1 MYLMRNHDVWIYVR
15 CANSDPRIAFDR
27 LYDLIDEAAGHGF
40 LVRGTSFD
48 HCSGNTLKDRIGLRT
63 MLDAVEN
70 GRIEAVMVRDLEQ
83 ISRNSYILVGV
94 IEILRQNDVYL
105 ITTECDLNA
114 ELINSGLERFVG
126 DRFTRAS
133 FGKPR
138 FDVRLP
144 LAYRV
149 STKGQVDHDD
159 IPMQKI
165 DCRKFAQKQGWRV
178 VKEVAEKGVSGS
190 KVSAS
195 KRDAIQQLKEEAAN
209 GEFDILLVYMFDRL
223 GRIESE
229 TPFVL
234 EWFVQ
239 HGIEMWSTHEGQQK
253 IETHGDKLM
262 NYIRFWQAAGES
274 EKTSIRTRDRIRQI
288 VSSGHYTGGFVCH
301 GYQLVDQGRRN
312 KRDKPVMD
320 LVINEEEATWV
331 RELFYKVIQEGTSGY
346 ALAEM
351 LNNRGLRTRAG
362 AKFQSSNILRI
373 IRHEGYT
380 GYIITKNA
388 RSEYIPELQ
397 IIDQETFEKA
407 NDIISRRSAKTAQDR
422 RIAHTSQ
429 NPTLLAGIVYCAHC
443 GAKMSGFMHTDRY
456 KLADGSI
463 REKVQP
469 KYNCFQRGQRN
480 KGGRD
485 CDGQALYLAERVD
498 AIVLKIVEEVFE
510 KIRDTPYS
518 QVAENR
524 IRQESNL
531 QKTKRAAAEKK
542 IKAAQHALERFE
554 GEILKCLDGTSN
566 FTEDMIAKQIRRY
579 QQELDDAKAE
589 YAELQ
594 NARLNEAAEIRKL
607 RTYYDDF
614 KGWAEEFDT
623 APLEMKRMILSH
635 LIDRVEVGRKYQV
648 IVKFNMKYRQFLECT
663 AETYNTEIGA

>member
-1 MYLMRNHDVWIYVR
+1 MVYW
-15 CANSDPRIAFDR
+15 
-27 LYDLIDEAAGHGF
+27 DEQ
-40 LVRGTSFD
+40 
-48 HCSGNTLKDRIGLRT
+48 GNTVEISKADQLW
-63 MLDAVEN
+63 LDDGYFKTQQAHLPPD
-70 GRIEAVMVRDLEQ
+70 AP
-83 ISRNSYILVGV
+83 
-94 IEILRQNDVYL
+94 
-105 ITTECDLNA
+105 
-114 ELINSGLERFVG
+114 
-126 DRFTRAS
+126 RAALS
-133 FGKPR
+133 
-138 FDVRLP
+138 
-144 LAYRV
+144 YRV
-149 STKGQVDHDD
+149 STKGQVDHND

-165 DCRKFAQKQGWRV
+165 KCRKFAQQQGWRV
-178 VKEVAEKGVSGS
+178 VMEKAEKGISGS

-195 KRDAIQQLKEEAAN
+195 KRDVIQELRQEAGN
-209 GEFDILLVYMFDRL
+209 GSFDILLVYMFDRL

-239 HGIEMWSTHEGQQK
+239 HGIQMWSVHEGQQR
-253 IETHGDKLM
+253 IESHGDKLM

-288 VSSGHYTGGFVCH
+288 VSSGHYTGGFVCY

-320 LVINEEEATWV
+320 LVINEEEAVWV
-331 RELFYKVIQEGTSGY
+331 RELFYKVVHEGASGY
-346 ALAEM
+346 ALAEI

-397 IIDQETFEKA
+397 IIDQDTFEKA

-531 QKTKRAAAEKK
+531 QKTKRAAVEKK

-589 YAELQ
+589 YAELR
-594 NARLNEAAEIRKL
+594 NASLNEAAEIRKL

-614 KGWAEEFDT
+614 RGWAEEFDA

-648 IVKFNMKYRQFLECT
+648 TIKLNMEYQQFLDCSLDT
-663 AETYNTEIGA
+663 DCSAEIGA

>member
-239 HGIEMWSTHEGQQK
+239 HGIQMWSTHEGQQK

-288 VSSGHYTGGFVCH
+288 VSSGHYTGGFVCY

-362 AKFQSSNILRI
+362 AKFQSSNIIRI

-388 RSEYIPELQ
+388 RSEYIKELQ
-397 IIDQETFEKA
+397 IIDRETFDKA
-407 NDIISRRSAKTAQDR
+407 NDIINRRKAKSEQER
-422 RIAHTSQ
+422 KIAHTSQ

-510 KIRDTPYS
+510 QIRDTPYS

>member
-1 MYLMRNHDVWIYVR
+1 MYLMRNHDIWIYVR
-15 CANSDPRIAFDR
+15 CANSDPSIAFDR

-70 GRIEAVMVRDLEQ
+70 GRIEAV
-83 ISRNSYILVGV
+83 
-94 IEILRQNDVYL
+94 
-105 ITTECDLNA
+105 
-114 ELINSGLERFVG
+114 
-126 DRFTRAS
+126 
-133 FGKPR
+133 
-138 FDVRLP
+138 
-144 LAYRV
+144 
-149 STKGQVDHDD
+149 
-159 IPMQKI
+159 
-165 DCRKFAQKQGWRV
+165 
-178 VKEVAEKGVSGS
+178 
-190 KVSAS
+190 
-195 KRDAIQQLKEEAAN
+195 
-209 GEFDILLVYMFDRL
+209 
-223 GRIESE
+223 
-229 TPFVL
+229 
-234 EWFVQ
+234 
-239 HGIEMWSTHEGQQK
+239 
-253 IETHGDKLM
+253 
-262 NYIRFWQAAGES
+262 
-274 EKTSIRTRDRIRQI
+274 
-288 VSSGHYTGGFVCH
+288 
-301 GYQLVDQGRRN
+301 
-312 KRDKPVMD
+312 
-320 LVINEEEATWV
+320 
-331 RELFYKVIQEGTSGY
+331 
-346 ALAEM
+346 
-351 LNNRGLRTRAG
+351 
-362 AKFQSSNILRI
+362 
-373 IRHEGYT
+373 
-380 GYIITKNA
+380 
-388 RSEYIPELQ
+388 
-397 IIDQETFEKA
+397 
-407 NDIISRRSAKTAQDR
+407 
-422 RIAHTSQ
+422 
-429 NPTLLAGIVYCAHC
+429 
-443 GAKMSGFMHTDRY
+443 MHTDRY

-510 KIRDTPYS
+510 QIRDTPYS

>member
-1 MYLMRNHDVWIYVR
+1 MPL
-15 CANSDPRIAFDR
+15 F
-27 LYDLIDEAAGHGF
+27 F
-40 LVRGTSFD
+40 
-48 HCSGNTLKDRIGLRT
+48 
-63 MLDAVEN
+63 
-70 GRIEAVMVRDLEQ
+70 
-83 ISRNSYILVGV
+83 V
-94 IEILRQNDVYL
+94 IESVIRFIDMF
-105 ITTECDLNA
+105 
-114 ELINSGLERFVG
+114 SGIGGFREGL
-126 DRFTRAS
+126 TRAGGFACVGHCEIDKYANRS
-133 FGKPR
+133 YNAL
-138 FDVRLP
+138 FD
-144 LAYRV
+144 
-149 STKGQVDHDD
+149 TKG
-159 IPMQKI
+159 
-165 DCRKFAQKQGWRV
+165 
-178 VKEVAEKGVSGS
+178 
-190 KVSAS
+190 
-195 KRDAIQQLKEEAAN
+195 
-209 GEFDILLVYMFDRL
+209 
-223 GRIESE
+223 
-229 TPFVL
+229 
-234 EWFVQ
+234 EWF
-239 HGIEMWSTHEGQQK
+239 THEGQQK

-288 VSSGHYTGGFVCH
+288 VSSGHYTGGFVCY

-510 KIRDTPYS
+510 QIRDTPYS

>member
-1 MYLMRNHDVWIYVR
+1 M
-15 CANSDPRIAFDR
+15 
-27 LYDLIDEAAGHGF
+27 
-40 LVRGTSFD
+40 
-48 HCSGNTLKDRIGLRT
+48 
-63 MLDAVEN
+63 
-70 GRIEAVMVRDLEQ
+70 
-83 ISRNSYILVGV
+83 
-94 IEILRQNDVYL
+94 
-105 ITTECDLNA
+105 
-114 ELINSGLERFVG
+114 
-126 DRFTRAS
+126 
-133 FGKPR
+133 
-138 FDVRLP
+138 
-144 LAYRV
+144 
-149 STKGQVDHDD
+149 
-159 IPMQKI
+159 
-165 DCRKFAQKQGWRV
+165 
-178 VKEVAEKGVSGS
+178 
-190 KVSAS
+190 SAS

-209 GEFDILLVYMFDRL
+209 GEFDILLVYLFDRL

-239 HGIEMWSTHEGQQK
+239 HGIEIWSTHEGQQK

-288 VSSGHYTGGFVCH
+288 VSSGHYTGGFVCYGH
-301 GYQLVDQGRRN
+301 QLVDQGRRN

-320 LVINEEEATWV
+320 LVVNEEEATWV
-331 RELFYKVIQEGTSGY
+331 RELFYKVVHEGASGY

-351 LNNRGLRTRAG
+351 LNSRGLRTRAG

-429 NPTLLAGIVYCAHC
+429 NTTLLAGIVYCAHC

-518 QVAENR
+518 KVAENR

-531 QKTKRAAAEKK
+531 QKTKRTAVEKK

-579 QQELDDAKAE
+579 QQELDDAKGE

-607 RTYYDDF
+607 RTYYNDF
-614 KGWAEEFDT
+614 RGWAEEFDT
-623 APLEMKRMILSH
+623 APLEMKRMILSQ
-635 LIDRVEVGRKYQV
+635 LINKVEVGRKYQV
-648 IVKFNMKYRQFLECT
+648 NVKFNMKYQHLWNMMQRQKAAIYKKYLNQKLKVGLIFRRVAYSMVLNINDILQHEGLETLENMFCITVSEQQVNDVKLKKHKIFFKKSRYSKKKKSDTRYSLT
-663 AETYNTEIGA
+663 AVAIACIIKQQKGLDKNEICGIIYDLHPVAFIPG